1 MSNQFNDNVLDSIM
15 DDVYSMT
22 EDEVYQHLSVYR
34 SLEGWRGDADDEAW
48 TKLTELLYGEHLD
61 REYGYEMR

>member
-1 MSNQFNDNVLDSIM
+1 MSNHFNENVRDNIM

-48 TKLTELLYGEHLD
+48 SKLAELRYGEHLD
-61 REYGYEMR
+61 KEYDYEMR

>member
-1 MSNQFNDNVLDSIM
+1 M

-61 REYGYEMR
+61 REYDYEMR